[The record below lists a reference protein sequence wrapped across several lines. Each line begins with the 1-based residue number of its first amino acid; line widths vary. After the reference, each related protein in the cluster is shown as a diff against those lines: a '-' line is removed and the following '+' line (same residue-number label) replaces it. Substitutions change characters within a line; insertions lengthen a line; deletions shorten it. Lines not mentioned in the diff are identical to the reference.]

1 MIDAMGLFCFF
12 GNISRKNHQKHLPL
26 VTVFIRAKKHLFLFH
41 IFDKHYPSNREKFIK
56 ISLFCKSRFAKLYK
70 IRAKSI
76 RITLNKFPPIISKFI
91 AKVDESYLYKEN
103 T

>member
-1 MIDAMGLFCFF
+1 MLLCIF
-12 GNISRKNHQKHLPL
+12 
-26 VTVFIRAKKHLFLFH
+26 
-41 IFDKHYPSNREKFIK
+41 FDKHYPSNREKFIK

-91 AKVDESYLYKEN
+91 AKPRLKFNSCGNTSKMKELMEYMAWHHDALLK
-103 T
+103 TMTYEQKKIF